1 MRQWSGGHMRPGGVA
16 HRRWGETRACRGT
29 REESSVHMILSEN
42 GKLWS
47 VPNLRIEHTIF

>member
-47 VPNLRIEHTIF
+47 VPNLRIEHTI